1 MAAPP
6 EPGGLSA
13 APRWPLRRYSRFLP
27 KATVGDSTSSW
38 KVFNSSESAGQLEL
52 TIVQSGHFLITQ
64 GHGLLEGFSLLN
76 ASNFLKVI
84 QKTDILLFRFKMKSE
99 SRMFRV
105 QFGGSSKEEALEQCQ
120 SAVITLQ
127 QYLFVESAPVQGS
140 VIRFPMAVPSDMF
153 KLKKSK
159 GKAFMTFPFC
169 LSYYISEG
177 EGSGATSEIN
187 QGSIPIRLLA
197 QSFLGES
204 KLTLPLA
211 YRHPTLPT
219 EQLGPF
225 LRLCLL
231 DQNFPAFV
239 EQVECELKK
248 LAR

>member
-6 EPGGLSA
+6 EPGGLNA

-27 KATVGDSTSSW
+27 KATAGDSTSSW

-84 QKTDILLFRFKMKSE
+84 QKTDILLFRFKIKSE

-105 QFGGSSKEEALEQCQ
+105 QFEGSSKEEALEQCQ
-120 SAVITLQ
+120 SAVIALQ
-127 QYLFVESAPVQGS
+127 QYLFVESTPVQGN
-140 VIRFPMAVPSDMF
+140 RFPMAVPSDQ
-153 KLKKSK
+153 
-159 GKAFMTFPFC
+159 AFMTFPFC

-225 LRLCLL
+225 LQLCLL

-239 EQVECELKK
+239 EQVERELKK
-248 LAR
+248 LARE

>member
-6 EPGGLSA
+6 EPGGLNA

-27 KATVGDSTSSW
+27 KATAGDSTSSW

-64 GHGLLEGFSLLN
+64 GHGLL
-76 ASNFLKVI
+76 
-84 QKTDILLFRFKMKSE
+84 SE

-105 QFGGSSKEEALEQCQ
+105 QFEGSSKEEALEQCQ
-120 SAVITLQ
+120 SAVIALQ
-127 QYLFVESAPVQGS
+127 QYLFVESTPVQGEAS
-140 VIRFPMAVPSDMF
+140 SADTHSAER
-153 KLKKSK
+153 K
-159 GKAFMTFPFC
+159 
-169 LSYYISEG
+169 ISEG

-204 KLTLPLA
+204 KLTLPLV

-239 EQVECELKK
+239 EQVERELKK

>member
-6 EPGGLSA
+6 EPGGLNA

-27 KATVGDSTSSW
+27 KATAGDSTSSW

-84 QKTDILLFRFKMKSE
+84 QKTDILLFRFKIKSE

-105 QFGGSSKEEALEQCQ
+105 QFEGSSKEEALEQCQ
-120 SAVITLQ
+120 SAVIALQ
-127 QYLFVESAPVQGS
+127 QYLFVESTPVQGEAS
-140 VIRFPMAVPSDMF
+140 SADTHSAER
-153 KLKKSK
+153 K
-159 GKAFMTFPFC
+159 
-169 LSYYISEG
+169 
-177 EGSGATSEIN
+177 
-187 QGSIPIRLLA
+187 
-197 QSFLGES
+197 SFLGES

-225 LRLCLL
+225 LQLCLL

-239 EQVECELKK
+239 EQVERELKK

>member
-6 EPGGLSA
+6 EPGGLNA

-27 KATVGDSTSSW
+27 KATAGDSTSSW

-84 QKTDILLFRFKMKSE
+84 QKTDILLFRFKIKSE

-105 QFGGSSKEEALEQCQ
+105 QFEGSSKEEALEQCQ
-120 SAVITLQ
+120 SAVIALQ
-127 QYLFVESAPVQGS
+127 QYLFVESTPVQGEAS
-140 VIRFPMAVPSDMF
+140 SADTHSAER
-153 KLKKSK
+153 K
-159 GKAFMTFPFC
+159 
-169 LSYYISEG
+169 ISEG

-204 KLTLPLA
+204 KLTLPLV

-239 EQVECELKK
+239 EQVERELKK